1 MRSIQP
7 AHPTDSV
14 CKFAFVGL
22 PCPFIIPL
30 LSIRL
35 GDELNNATSI
45 RDLLLGL
52 LADVSCAD
60 DNGGRGQAT
69 LSEEL
74 GVSESVEVDER
85 GGVGGRVLQG
95 LLADVGGDQSPQL
108 PSWLISDHLSI
119 AILWLRGTAG
129 SYLVDVDLG
138 LPLVVPQEVESPHTD
153 LTEVTRVVLV
163 KVGSVVVLTTGHTTT
178 TGVLYNSKSEVSVY
192 VLTVVVAEVRLRR
205 NDVRFDR
212 GMGRTFLC
220 LPTRPLP
227 ALTWPR
233 CLGFVSK
240 DRSQMENCIGFG
252 TADLARLGESGRHL
266 DWRWVW

>member
-22 PCPFIIPL
+22 PCPFMISL

-35 GDELNNATSI
+35 GDELNNATGI

-60 DNGGRGQAT
+60 DDGGLGQAA

-74 GVSESVEVDER
+74 GVSESIEVDER

-95 LLADVGGDQSPQL
+95 LLADVGGDQRPQ
-108 PSWLISDHLSI
+108 
-119 AILWLRGTAG
+119 
-129 SYLVDVDLG
+129 LVDVDLG
-138 LPLVVPQEVESPHTD
+138 LPLVVPQQVEAPHTD

-163 KVGSVVVLTTGHTTT
+163 KVGSVVVLATGHTTT
-178 TGVLYNSKSEVSVY
+178 TGVLSV
-192 VLTVVVAEVRLRR
+192 LANATV
-205 NDVRFDR
+205 
-212 GMGRTFLC
+212 T
-220 LPTRPLP
+220 
-227 ALTWPR
+227 
-233 CLGFVSK
+233 
-240 DRSQMENCIGFG
+240 G
-252 TADLARLGESGRHL
+252 TDMAAVLARLGESGRHL